1 MAKKIVD
8 KTQNQK
14 INAKLRFTRV
24 SPHKLRKVAALV
36 KELPVDIAIHKL
48 RLMPHHA
55 ASILFK
61 LFNSCVANA
70 SHNYSVDLKDLKIES
85 LIINQGPKLR
95 RHRPRARGRIFGIEK
110 LYSHVELILVN
121 QGESNGSKS

>member
-1 MAKKIVD
+1 MAKKTVEKI
-8 KTQNQK
+8 NNSK
-14 INAKLRFTRV
+14 INAKLKYARV
-24 SPHKLRKVAALV
+24 SPHKMRKVAGMV
-36 KELPVDIAIHKL
+36 KDLPVDIAIQKL

-55 ASILFK
+55 AGILYK

-70 SHNYSVDLKDLKIES
+70 SHNFSVDLKDLKIES